1 MKIKVLS
8 GILIFSLALNLA
20 VLGTF
25 IYRQVDGP
33 NRFERFG
40 ERPFRHPFKGEME
53 LTDEQRDELFNIFS
67 KFRESN
73 REAMKN
79 IHKLEFELDEK
90 MRAENVQIEDVDSLL
105 NSIGA
110 LKLAQSKTALQNFLQ
125 AKKFLS
131 VQQQEHFLRMLIQNR
146 PGFDRRDWPEGRPEG
161 EHERPFD
168 PENRRRFKQPKDP
181 D

>member
-25 IYRQVDGP
+25 IYRQIDEP
-33 NRFERFG
+33 DRFSRFG
-40 ERPFRHPFKGEME
+40 DRSFRHPFKGEMA
-53 LTDEQRDELFNIFS
+53 LTDTQKDELFNIFS

-73 REAMKN
+73 RETMKR

-90 MRAENVQIEDVDSLL
+90 MRDENVTLEDVDSLL
-105 NSIGA
+105 NAIGE
-110 LKLAQSKTALQNFLQ
+110 LKLAQSKKALQNFLQ

-131 VQQQEHFLRMLIQNR
+131 PEQREHFFRMLIQNR
-146 PGFDRRDWPEGRPEG
+146 PGFGRKDWRDERGEEGR
-161 EHERPFD
+161 ERIFD
-168 PENRRRFKQPKDP
+168 QDNHRRFEDPKDR